1 MVLCEKSN
9 NPKLGNGL
17 GPWPGGFV
25 LIGGSEAVKNN
36 FPTLILKK
44 KLFTRKINFVQKSR
58 KLQVLQTH
66 AFSHTLVEFVLGSQ
80 WEIHGLCS
88 CLVSEDSP
96 KALVA
101 APV

>member
-1 MVLCEKSN
+1 MHGPVRKKSN

-44 KLFTRKINFVQKSR
+44 KLFTRKINFVQKST

-80 WEIHGLCS
+80 
-88 CLVSEDSP
+88 
-96 KALVA
+96 
-101 APV
+101 

>member
-1 MVLCEKSN
+1 MVLCEKDV

-44 KLFTRKINFVQKSR
+44 KLCTRKFYFVQKST

-66 AFSHTLVEFVLGSQ
+66 AFSDT
-80 WEIHGLCS
+80 
-88 CLVSEDSP
+88 
-96 KALVA
+96 
-101 APV
+101 

>member
-1 MVLCEKSN
+1 MVLCEKYD

-36 FPTLILKK
+36 FPTLILKQ
-44 KLFTRKINFVQKSR
+44 KLFTKKINFVKNNT

-66 AFSHTLVEFVLGSQ
+66 AFSHT
-80 WEIHGLCS
+80 
-88 CLVSEDSP
+88 
-96 KALVA
+96 
-101 APV
+101 